1 MENKYTKSDLEYMEF
16 FISDYISQNECE
28 YHNMNCSNCVDIEDC
43 YREANTR
50 CNSEFAKSI
59 DYGGCDSEEE
69 FWEMLFD

>member
-1 MENKYTKSDLEYMEF
+1 
-16 FISDYISQNECE
+16 
-28 YHNMNCSNCVDIEDC
+28 MNCSNCVDIEDC